1 MFYLIIAGL
10 IALCVVAVMLF
21 NRLKPRDKYDSAL
34 KRRAIFSPAQ
44 QLTFNRLQQVLPDYY
59 ILAQVSFDTLLTTKY
74 NHTRI
79 KYQHMIAD
87 FVILDRESQIFAI
100 IEIDDAL
107 SLKKLKYQHY
117 QCNLL
122 ETAGYKVVRYKGVP
136 KYEQL
141 RSDFLG
147 KLPLAGVAS
156 SRSPQF
162 ENIMH
167 YRDCVRQY

>member
-79 KYQHMIAD
+79 KYQH
-87 FVILDRESQIFAI
+87 
-100 IEIDDAL
+100 
-107 SLKKLKYQHY
+107 Y
-117 QCNLL
+117 QCSLL

-136 KYEQL
+136 EYEQL